1 MLCSRLNFLS
11 YKYAH
16 QVYFAWFFYSD
27 NTMDTLEPDMLN
39 GSEIKGHSQP
49 NSGIQNSE
57 VPNETEEVITSVDQS
72 TTVRK

>member
-1 MLCSRLNFLS
+1 
-11 YKYAH
+11 
-16 QVYFAWFFYSD
+16 
-27 NTMDTLEPDMLN
+27 MDTLEPDMLN